1 MERESL
7 VFTIMLR
14 NYSFA
19 NEFLSSV
26 LVRSK
31 LIVGILPGNG
41 GRVFL

>member
-7 VFTIMLR
+7 IFTIMLR
-14 NYSFA
+14 NNSFA
-19 NEFLSSV
+19 NEFLSRV

-31 LIVGILPGNG
+31 LVVGILPGNE